1 MRSIVIADEYVDKD
15 FGTGAL
21 KITPAHDPNDYTLGK
36 KHQLPLINIMNKD
49 ATINALGTPRY
60 AGLDRFEC
68 RKQLWTDMDK
78 AGLVIK
84 AEKHMQRV
92 PRSQRGGEIIEPLVS
107 AQWFVK
113 MDSMAAKA
121 VQAVRNE
128 ELHIIPERFNKMWFN
143 WLENIHDWCISRQLW
158 WGHRIPV
165 YYIRRVDGRLVDSP
179 DATSSQQPPLVVAK
193 SMEEAQKKARALYP
207 AAQSIELEQDE
218 DVLDTWFRY
227 AAGVASHV
235 VLVVVLSVSDPLAS
249 SSCACTCPV
258 CLQLGTVALCDRWLA
273 EQRSPRLPTVLSRV
287 GARNWLRHF
296 VLLGRADGH
305 HGHRVD
311 GEGSVPHDIHARLGP
326 RRART
331 EDVEDEGQRHRPD
344 RYVGAVWRRCVA
356 LHPRD
361 GFDTGTRRAAVTG
374 ACGEQSVRPRLSL
387 SCIIN

>member
-1 MRSIVIADEYVDKD
+1 MRSTVIADEYVDKD

-49 ATINALGTPRY
+49 ATINAQGTPRY

-68 RKQLWTDMDK
+68 RKQLWADMDK

-128 ELHIIPERFNKMWFN
+128 ELHIIPERFNKIWFN

-165 YYIRRVDGRLVDSP
+165 YYIRRVDGRLVDTH
-179 DATSSQQPPLVVAK
+179 DTTSSSQPPPFVVAK
-193 SMEEAQKKARALYP
+193 SLEEAQAKARALYP
-207 AAQSIELEQDE
+207 AAQSVELEQDE

-227 AAGVASHV
+227 VADFV
-235 VLVVVLSVSDPLAS
+235 
-249 SSCACTCPV
+249 CTCRVELWWMTSVP
-258 CLQLGTVALCDRWLA
+258 LCDCLCSSGLWPFA
-273 EQRSPRLPTVLSRV
+273 TVGWPNAAHPDFQRFYP
-287 GARNWLRHF
+287 
-296 VLLGRADGH
+296 
-305 HGHRVD
+305 
-311 GEGSVPHDIHARLGP
+311 
-326 RRART
+326 
-331 EDVEDEGQRHRPD
+331 
-344 RYVGAVWRRCVA
+344 
-356 LHPRD
+356 
-361 GFDTGTRRAAVTG
+361 AAVLETG
-374 ACGEQSVRPRLSL
+374 YDILFFWVARMVTMGIELTGKVPFHTIYMHGLVRDAQGQKMSKTKGNVIDPIDTLEQYGADALRYTLVTGSTPGQDVPLSL
-387 SCIIN
+387 ERVESNR